1 MGNGKAAV
9 YGVVLVMA
17 LLIAVMVQAQSEPPG
32 PPPGVGNDT
41 NAATLCDPG
50 ELLAGDSSCIQ
61 FPADTSRTNA
71 EIQTLVGPHTD
82 LSDIQQQLDNL
93 IAFVSRESISFRNQV
108 RNKRETLEGFPARTA
123 FVMTERQRR
132 GCPGLT

>member
-61 FPADTSRTNA
+61 FPA
-71 EIQTLVGPHTD
+71 
-82 LSDIQQQLDNL
+82 
-93 IAFVSRESISFRNQV
+93 
-108 RNKRETLEGFPARTA
+108 RTA